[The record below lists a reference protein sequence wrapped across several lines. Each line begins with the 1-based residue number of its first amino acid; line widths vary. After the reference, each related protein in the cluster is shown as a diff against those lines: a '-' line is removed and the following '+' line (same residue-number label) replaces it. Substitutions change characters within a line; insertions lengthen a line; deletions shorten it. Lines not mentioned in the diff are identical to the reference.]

1 MAPGGARERIQV
13 GSAVGLPSRQKLLL
27 LAIQA
32 INSNTRNLPK
42 APEGGLR
49 PPSGAGGRGGIP
61 AHPFRHAGTPFGRA
75 VFISPWHLALPWP
88 PWREPPAGM
97 NEHE

>member
-32 INSNTRNLPK
+32 INSNTRNLPQ
-42 APEGGLR
+42 APDGGLV
-49 PPSGAGGRGGIP
+49 PPLGGGARGGIRCGSLSLAAARFGRVVIADCRLQ
-61 AHPFRHAGTPFGRA
+61 AHP
-75 VFISPWHLALPWP
+75 SQ
-88 PWREPPAGM
+88 
-97 NEHE
+97 NSN

>member
-32 INSNTRNLPK
+32 INSNTRNLPQ
-42 APEGGLR
+42 APEGGLG
-49 PPSGAGGRGGIP
+49 PPLGGGARGGIP
-61 AHPFRHAGTPFGRA
+61 GHPFRDAGGAFGRLVA
-75 VFISPWHLALPWP
+75 RRPAMLQRSTAK
-88 PWREPPAGM
+88 WRSQTT
-97 NEHE
+97 